1 MTGSTKSLATTNQVT
16 SSFSSSL
23 ARTTVISHNPVSISM
38 RYSLMTIHYSQI
50 QNCSSLQQSCKK
62 SSMAFLSKMTDAHK
76 SSVSRYTSSIKPET
90 STTTGSK
97 TSSSIRE
104 LSTSALVSQNFTLS
118 KYSISETA
126 SFFPVS
132 PSSRLSV
139 IVKRSSTSMDSSRAK
154 YTDTVATSSNIKS
167 STTAADN
174 ITISVVQS
182 LSSFI
187 RERMSPTPVLHST
200 KTSRSNPNKKSFFT
214 SSLLSTTAKRSGTFG
229 GSSNAKSTDTV
240 VSSSDK
246 SGTTVSAK
254 LTKSLPQSLSSFIR
268 VESSRTPVLHSAK
281 PSRSNPNKD
290 TVLTVSLLSSTV
302 ERSDIFGDSSN
313 AKSTDIVVSSVYS
326 KSDTTASN
334 KLTRS
339 SAKTLSSFIREGS
352 SSTPLLYSV
361 KMSRSSPSKDSGL
374 ISSLSSTAAERSS
387 TFGDSSNAKST
398 DIVVNSSD
406 RSGTTVSIKLTKSL
420 SQSLSSFIRVESSRT
435 PVLHSAKPSRS
446 NPNKDTVLTV
456 SLLSSTVERS
466 DIFGDSSNAKSTDI
480 VVSSVYSK
488 SDTTASN
495 KLTRSSAKTL
505 SSFIREGSSST
516 PLLYSVKTSRSSPSK
531 DSGLTSSLSSTAAER
546 SRIFGDSSNAKS
558 TDMVVSSSS
567 SKNGTAAS
575 DKVTR
580 LLAQSLASSI
590 RIRGSATPVLQ
601 SVKTSTSSPCK
612 DSVLTSCLSS
622 VKTSS
627 IFGDFSNTKSTDITT
642 ISSDSGSEIIMS
654 DKLTKSSSQKVS
666 TFTKKGSNPTTV
678 LHPKR
683 TSISSLRMHSTLL
696 PSFPF
701 ATAQRSN
708 IFVDSSNAVSTDKVL
723 RSSGSNSDT
732 TASNKL
738 IKSSAGILPKLTWK
752 KSSPTPVFHSKTFVS
767 SLSTHLT
774 LPSSIR
780 KSIPSK
786 HSALPTSLLSA
797 TVKRSGIFGDSINT
811 LSIDTMII
819 PSDSKSD
826 TTASAKLTKPSTQN
840 PSTFIKEGISNTPV
854 FTSIKTFRSSPS
866 MHAALPS
873 SLIFINVKQSSV
885 FVDSSNVKSAN
896 IAVASPNSKSNNIA
910 PDILTKLSVKSL
922 SRFTR
927 KIISP
932 TPVLL
937 SLKSFK
943 YSPNIHSP
951 LPSTI
956 LTVAVKSPIIF
967 MGSSNAK
974 RTDIVVI
981 SSKSKI
987 VTTVP
992 SKVTKSST
1000 SRLPTFTRNRNSH
1013 QVASSRIIGKSN
1025 NSQQS
1030 SIIRST
1036 RHTQSSQV
1044 TVTQVAYSNVNSM
1057 TGTTIVR
1064 KKSGMKLSNVHTSSQ
1079 LVTTK
1084 VVTGFLLITSDIKMV
1099 SRRTK
1104 SLRLSSKDVTFKDTK
1119 QATLVSL
1126 SNSYLISTKSY
1137 YSNNFT
1143 SSLYQKNSKN
1153 SERKLNTPISTKTLK
1168 KMSSDIIDSAPPLI
1182 SVKPSLIFTVMSN
1195 YSKISKK
1202 ATPSRYLGLSSNT
1215 FSFALKRST
1224 SKNFSSQ
1231 HMLSSKSLEPSIS
1244 FSLSK
1249 LEMSS
1254 DTMQSIKSSMSE
1266 LLERSTSI
1274 RSSGTLLE
1282 PIVAISSYE
1291 NLSLVRTSM
1300 TTSAEFIFV
1309 ASTYQRSFTLA
1320 ENRSVKTKL
1329 SLTPITVTRNLH
1341 KSMIMSSYKSILNV
1355 LTHSTGELRIKTTSY
1370 YDMKKSSYV
1379 TALSSRKASAQL
1391 SEVVSVESIHQKSSI
1406 APRKSLSNLNF
1417 SMAVTGSFSKEK
1429 SLQSFS
1435 SLPGVSIKHS
1445 LLRIS
1450 TYYFTSSFVRTSI
1463 YYSTSSFE
1471 DFVKYTSMI
1480 TAPLKKSSVQLVTS
1494 KSKKTSIP
1502 IVTSLSTKISLIDF
1516 PSSLMTSG
1524 LAVTS
1529 ASRRISSSMTVVD
1542 QNLFSSYSQSSS
1554 ISKPTQMV
1562 SPVQESKKL
1571 ASVFFLSSARFV
1583 SSVTLSPSELVSA
1596 KTYIVLSSNIAV
1608 NSYSVVVPFSI
1619 TTNEINKKRSFTAKS
1634 TTVNNT
1640 LILSFPTL
1648 STAKTGI
1655 KRTLA
1660 RTDVLS
1666 EGDTSLKMPQT
1677 PLLTFVEITS
1687 MATLIEA
1694 SINTKVNP
1702 TSSLSLQATS
1712 SVVFIT
1718 PAPSVCEM
1726 ECVIKVN
1733 TKVEPHVKN
1742 NTEKIIETL
1751 TNELELFKISGY
1763 LSTAFHKLGD
1773 SDPDSI
1779 ELYFN
1784 LTFQSETCIGK
1795 LKDSVLD
1802 KKKILDVEGRFNNTF
1817 VAGTFNI
1824 KPFQPAK
1831 EDKITF
1837 KVTIQLT
1844 SVNFSVELKNKA
1856 SARFQQLEEAVRE
1869 ELTILYEQLKGFV
1882 EVLLISFEAGS
1893 VITNYEIIF
1902 DKKESTTKNEK
1913 YIESSIKNITRNK
1926 LKSGKLGKFNVSSS
1940 FNITLSESVIPQ
1952 KKVKFPGWAIALI
1965 VIVIL
1970 VIIAFIVVATLKVR
1984 FCLVYFNLNSV
1995 GGFNN
2000 T

>member
-1 MTGSTKSLATTNQVT
+1 MTGSTKSLATANQVT

-90 STTTGSK
+90 STTTRSK

-132 PSSRLSV
+132 PTSRLSV

-229 GSSNAKSTDTV
+229 GSSNAKSTDIV

-246 SGTTVSAK
+246 SGTTASVK

-326 KSDTTASN
+326 KNDTTASN

-361 KMSRSSPSKDSGL
+361 KTSRSSPSKDSGL

-488 SDTTASN
+488 NDTTASN

-546 SRIFGDSSNAKS
+546 SRTFGDSSNAKS

-701 ATAQRSN
+701 STAQRSN

-786 HSALPTSLLSA
+786 YSALPTSLLSA

-873 SLIFINVKQSSV
+873 SLIFINVKRSSV

-974 RTDIVVI
+974 KTDIVVI

-1013 QVASSRIIGKSN
+1013 QVASSRIIAKSN

-1153 SERKLNTPISTKTLK
+1153 SDRKLNTPISTKTLK

-1274 RSSGTLLE
+1274 RSS
-1282 PIVAISSYE
+1282 YE

-1300 TTSAEFIFV
+1300 TTSSEFIFV

-1320 ENRSVKTKL
+1320 ENRSVKIKL

-1529 ASRRISSSMTVVD
+1529 ASRRISSSMTVVN